1 MLGNRTGVRATRT
14 AALHAEVIALR
25 ATVSSLRRD
34 LDSALARGSE
44 LAARLSAEAALTTP
58 ALLSGLPVQSMP
70 PVTLELPLVRLALQ
84 RVAEPPLTREMAVA
98 LASPDRG
105 EDSALVEIVLADLPE
120 HALLDPRADRDG
132 ELRDLAVEIA
142 TAPEVVRRT
151 A

>member
-1 MLGNRTGVRATRT
+1 MLGGRAGVRGARA

-25 ATVSSLRRD
+25 ATVASLRRD
-34 LDSALARGSE
+34 LDTALARSCE
-44 LAARLSAEAALTTP
+44 LAARLTAEAA
-58 ALLSGLPVQSMP
+58 QP
-70 PVTLELPLVRLALQ
+70 PVTLELPLLRLALQ

-120 HALLDPRADRDG
+120 HGLLDPRADRETD
-132 ELRDLAVEIA
+132 LRNLALEIA
-142 TAPEVVRRT
+142 TAPEIVRRT